1 MSLDV
6 EFCACVCV
14 RVCVGGGIEVSV
26 YITHLSCIS
35 LPHAFNYGKRTK
47 WPDNICIAPVCAHIY
62 IHILSHTFIRVIPGP
77 LECCV
82 SHTVGWIF
90 FVVVVVIVV
99 FWGGGL
105 VVTTTSFSQK
115 WKNTLHR
122 CTTAWKLTAKDA
134 KGDRDSSSWDFS
146 GSVFCLHI
154 FKHNVS
160 PGTKSSSMPQSW
172 QVSQSKC
179 QPTSAYG
186 SADTLP
192 HNHLVNTLY

>member
-1 MSLDV
+1 MTRQHFYCSCL
-6 EFCACVCV
+6 
-14 RVCVGGGIEVSV
+14 RS
-26 YITHLSCIS
+26 HLYSYS
-35 LPHAFNYGKRTK
+35 ES
-47 WPDNICIAPVCAHIY
+47 HIY
-62 IHILSHTFIRVIPGP
+62 TCNTWPLRVLCFTHCGMDFF
-77 LECCV
+77 CCCCYCC
-82 SHTVGWIF
+82 
-90 FVVVVVIVV
+90 
-99 FWGGGL
+99 FWGFFL

-160 PGTKSSSMPQSW
+160 PGTKSSSMPQTW